1 MSRPTLI
8 EHILRSQQH
17 HPQATGKL
25 SRILARLSLAGRMMS
40 NRILNA
46 GFLGEHGAAGMVN
59 VQGEDQQKL
68 DVLANDIFIRVF
80 ETLTSVVAVGSE
92 EMDDIYEFPQNR
104 ETGEY
109 VVLFDPLDGSGNI
122 DVNGGLGS
130 IFSVFHRKS
139 EQGKPATMADF
150 LQPATELVA
159 GGYILYGPV
168 THFVYTAGMDGN
180 VCCFT
185 LDRMVGEFFLTHE
198 NLMIPEGVG
207 TYSVNESNEGKWDEK
222 TKELVATLR
231 QGRAPV
237 GKRGARYSGALVT
250 DFHRTLLKGGIFM
263 YPGLTD
269 RPEGK
274 LRYLYE
280 IGPLA
285 LVAERAGGMSTD
297 GKKRSLEYVPS
308 ELHDRCPLF
317 IGSKGDVE
325 YAMSCLS

>member
-139 EQGKPATMADF
+139 EQGQACDALADF
-150 LQPATELVA
+150 LQP
-159 GGYILYGPV
+159 G
-168 THFVYTAGMDGN
+168 D
-180 VCCFT
+180 
-185 LDRMVGEFFLTHE
+185 
-198 NLMIPEGVG
+198 
-207 TYSVNESNEGKWDEK
+207 
-222 TKELVATLR
+222 
-231 QGRAPV
+231 
-237 GKRGARYSGALVT
+237 
-250 DFHRTLLKGGIFM
+250 
-263 YPGLTD
+263 
-269 RPEGK
+269 
-274 LRYLYE
+274 
-280 IGPLA
+280 
-285 LVAERAGGMSTD
+285 RAGRGWLHPLRAGDALRLHGGD
-297 GKKRSLEYVPS
+297 GRQRLLLHLGPDGGGVLPHARRS
-308 ELHDRCPLF
+308 
-317 IGSKGDVE
+317 
-325 YAMSCLS
+325 